1 MPRGL
6 GEDPLTRKRKAS
18 RLAASR
24 YAADGPAPGSSGLGS
39 PSQSPLQGGA
49 ALNSSS
55 SRPTAHSDV
64 FFRKRSE
71 SGPASSSPAP
81 VHEVEE
87 QAISEPEFAP
97 QVVAEP
103 VVSEPI
109 LPAPIE
115 VAPAIPSPPI
125 EEPVVSIP
133 ESAPQASA
141 PHEEVVSAQPAAPA
155 PAAPERA
162 PAAHVEPAPQEG
174 GILKRLFGRFR
185 K

>member
-24 YAADGPAPGSSGLGS
+24 YAADGPTLGSSGLGS

-55 SRPTAHSDV
+55 SRSTPHNDV

-71 SGPASSSPAP
+71 SGPGSNSPAP
-81 VHEVEE
+81 VHEVDD
-87 QAISEPEFAP
+87 QTISEPAVAP
-97 QVVAEP
+97 QVASEP
-103 VVSEPI
+103 VASEPV
-109 LPAPIE
+109 LPEPIG
-115 VAPAIPSPPI
+115 VAPAIVSPPI
-125 EEPVVSIP
+125 EEPVVSIS
-133 ESAPQASA
+133 ESAPQAPA

-155 PAAPERA
+155 AAALESP
-162 PAAHVEPAPQEG
+162 PAAHAEHAPQEG

>member
-115 VAPAIPSPPI
+115 
-125 EEPVVSIP
+125 EPVVSIP

-141 PHEEVVSAQPAAPA
+141 PHEEVGSAQPAAPA